1 METIRELMRG
11 RTTLIVTHRLAT
23 IHRMDRILVLKAGRI
38 VEDGTGEE
46 LLRRD
51 GEYAALY
58 LRAMAKDE

>member
-1 METIRELMRG
+1 
-11 RTTLIVTHRLAT
+11 
-23 IHRMDRILVLKAGRI
+23 MDRILVLKAGRI

-58 LRAMAKDE
+58 RRAMAKDE